1 MDRFKSTGYVYL
13 PASLLDEQEYCELRL
28 HYKVAEGKAGPLKP
42 GQARATIR
50 EALLKVNEARFG
62 GVRGFKKIRVAGE
75 IFGIPVAAS
84 PDAALIQDNFVTALL
99 RGRIREPPRAYDADY
114 TRLLAAAYLL
124 DKAGIL
130 ADDARLAVI
139 VGRNPSTLKM
149 LVEIIAKEGPKPLK
163 NEYGIIEVRV
173 YSKEDATRILNNLMA
188 YWRGEREPIA
198 RPSPSK
204 CVTCNYAL
212 QCPHAILPST
222 LRKS

>member
-42 GQARATIR
+42 GQARATVR
-50 EALLKVNEARFG
+50 ESLFRVSEASFS

-84 PDAALIQDNFVTALL
+84 PDAALLQDDSVTALL
-99 RGRIREPPRAYDADY
+99 RGRIRDPPRAYDTDY

-124 DKAGIL
+124 DKAGVL

-149 LVEIIAKEGPKPLK
+149 LVEIIAREGLRPLK
-163 NEYGIIEVRV
+163 NEYGIVEVRV
-173 YSKEDATRILNNLMA
+173 YRREDAARILNNLMA
-188 YWRGEREPIA
+188 YWRGEREPVA

-212 QCPHAILPST
+212 QCPHAILPSP
-222 LRKS
+222 LRKA